1 MIIDLHVQRYG
12 PSGPARV
19 LTIHGVTEH
28 GRIWHRL
35 AHHLPEIPIAAPDLL
50 GHGRSPWAAPW
61 TIDANVSALAALLDN
76 QGDGPVVVVGHSFGG
91 AVAMHL
97 AAARPDQVAALVLL
111 DPAVAL
117 DGSRVREV
125 VDAMLA
131 SPDYLDPAEARAEK
145 ATGAWADVDP
155 PVLDAEL
162 DEHLVALPNGRYG
175 WRISLPAMVCY
186 WSELARDIV
195 LPPVGTATT
204 LVRAVRA
211 SPAYVSD
218 QLLAALDKRLGADFE
233 LLDFDCG
240 HMVPQAK
247 PTEVAAGD
255 PQSTGTALAMAPV
268 TDEQVELVRSLVAAI
283 PLGRVSTY
291 GDIAA
296 LAGLSSP
303 RIVGWIMRTDSS
315 DLPWHRVIRASGRPA
330 QHLATRQL
338 ELLRAEGVLSV
349 DGRVAL
355 SEIRYEFPPG

>member
-1 MIIDLHVQRYG
+1 M
-12 PSGPARV
+12 

-175 WRISLPAMVCY
+175 WRISCRRWCATGANWPATSCCRRWERQPRWFGRSVRHRRT
-186 WSELARDIV
+186 S
-195 LPPVGTATT
+195 ATSCS
-204 LVRAVRA
+204 R
-211 SPAYVSD
+211 
-218 QLLAALDKRLGADFE
+218 
-233 LLDFDCG
+233 
-240 HMVPQAK
+240 
-247 PTEVAAGD
+247 
-255 PQSTGTALAMAPV
+255 
-268 TDEQVELVRSLVAAI
+268 
-283 PLGRVSTY
+283 
-291 GDIAA
+291 
-296 LAGLSSP
+296 
-303 RIVGWIMRTDSS
+303 
-315 DLPWHRVIRASGRPA
+315 PWTNG
-330 QHLATRQL
+330 
-338 ELLRAEGVLSV
+338 
-349 DGRVAL
+349 
-355 SEIRYEFPPG
+355 